1 MSSATIQLVTQGMQ
15 DVYLTGKPDVS
26 YFSGVYRR
34 HSPFLLYSEEYPFNT
49 PVQYGG
55 AGFVK
60 IPYRGDLLLGASLK
74 ITLPP
79 LFTPGPGYVYPL
91 PTVVQSNTNPY
102 FNENNYISPSTQS
115 AIRVN
120 IPNFK
125 TYFSDGANTISYVQR
140 TVKYYNTYSPFSDP
154 ISQTLTGTLSS
165 VRLILLNVTGSEQMI
180 TGRTVKIPSI
190 TELSAVTMTISNPFK
205 VQNFDSAGITF
216 TYNTIDITFS
226 TPYLWKP
233 IFSPIDIQVYN
244 GATQVASAKAFSA
257 SCLPWLRNDFITLSY
272 NDSQNAW
279 NWKSIYSLV
288 KPFSSLNL
296 CLSNTQPISVGSN
309 ISGIP
314 YFTGNVTV
322 ATNISQST
330 VTPVQ
335 LSSSEYISLSG
346 NQPITMTFNDL
357 PMCYA
362 NVTNIQYPSQFD
374 FSNINMT
381 FTDFRMLGNLTIQG
395 FDDENH
401 QPTTCTIKSISIAPG
416 GNIITY
422 LDQAV
427 VYQNTAP
434 QFIFNLTPFLISN
447 VSNLVLQTNTNFTSA
462 EFINVSVFPNLTIKG
477 LNYASTIKTSSNS
490 FVSNV
495 VTVNFNSQ
503 SIIPVTTPV
512 SVTYSSGGSGQIF
525 YSYFTTPTTITKIG
539 FPTTSSAVFWGFDPS
554 AITFSG
560 ARF

>member
-1 MSSATIQLVTQGMQ
+1 MSSATIQLVTQGIQ

-26 YFSGVYRR
+26 YFSGIYRR

-49 PVQYGG
+49 PIQYGG
-55 AGFVK
+55 SGFVK

-74 ITLPP
+74 LTLPS

-91 PTVVQSNTNPY
+91 QTVLQSNTNPY
-102 FNENNYISPSTQS
+102 FNEINYVDSATQA

-125 TYFSDGANTISYVQR
+125 TYFSDGSNTISYVTR
-140 TVKYYNTYSPFSDP
+140 SVKYYNTYSPFSDP
-154 ISQTLTGTLSS
+154 ISQTLTGSLSS
-165 VRLILLNVTGSEQMI
+165 ARLILLNTDYPANMV

-190 TELSAVTMTISNPFK
+190 SALANVVMTISNPYK
-205 VQNFDSAGITF
+205 VQSFDSGGVNF

-226 TPYLWKP
+226 TPYLWQP
-233 IFSPIDIQVYN
+233 IFSPVDIQVYN
-244 GATQVASAKAFSA
+244 GLTQVASAKAFSA
-257 SCLPWLRNDFITLSY
+257 SCLPWVRNDFITLSY
-272 NDSQNAW
+272 NDAQNAW

-288 KPFSSLNL
+288 KPFSSISLNI
-296 CLSNTQPISVGSN
+296 SNTLPVSVGSN

-314 YFTGNVTV
+314 YFTGNVTI
-322 ATNISQST
+322 ATDVYRSS

-335 LSSSEYISLSG
+335 LSSSEYITLNG
-346 NQPITMTFNDL
+346 TQAITMTFNDL

-381 FTDFRMLGNLTIQG
+381 FTDFRILGNLSVTG

-401 QPTTCTIKSISIAPG
+401 IPTTCTITNLTVAPG

-422 LDQAV
+422 LDKAV
-427 VYQNTAP
+427 VYQNTDP
-434 QFIFNLTPFLISN
+434 RFIFNLTPFLISN
-447 VSNLVLQTNTNFTSA
+447 VSNIVLQTSSTPTSVEFT
-462 EFINVSVFPNLTIKG
+462 NVSVFPNLTIKG
-477 LNYASTIKTSSNS
+477 LPYASTIKTSGNS

-495 VTVNFNSQ
+495 VTANFNSQ
-503 SIIPVTTPV
+503 QIIPVTSPV
-512 SVTYSSGGSGQIF
+512 NVTYSTGGSGQVL
-525 YSYFTTPTTITKIG
+525 YSYFTVPTTIKKIG
-539 FPTTSSAVFWGFDPS
+539 FPTTSSAVFWGFDPTALS
-554 AITFSG
+554 FTG
-560 ARF
+560 ARA

>member
-1 MSSATIQLVTQGMQ
+1 MSSATIQLVTQGVQ
-15 DVYLTGKPDVS
+15 DAYLTGKPDVS
-26 YFSGVYRR
+26 YFSGIYRR

-49 PVQYGG
+49 PIQYGG
-55 AGFVK
+55 SGFVK

-74 ITLPP
+74 LTLPP
-79 LFTPGPGYVYPL
+79 LYTPGPGYVYPL
-91 PTVVQSNTNPY
+91 QTVIQSNTNPY
-102 FNENNYISPSTQS
+102 FNENNYVDAATQA

-125 TYFSDGANTISYVQR
+125 TYFSDGSNTISYVTR
-140 TVKYYNTYSPFSDP
+140 SVKYYNTYSPFSDP

-165 VRLILLNVTGSEQMI
+165 ARLILLNITGSGEMI

-190 TELSAVTMTISNPFK
+190 AALSAVTMTISNPYK
-205 VQNFDSAGITF
+205 VQIFDSAGVNF

-226 TPYLWKP
+226 TPYLWQP
-233 IFSPIDIQVYN
+233 IFSPVDVQVYN
-244 GATQVASAKAFSA
+244 GLTQVASAKAFSA
-257 SCLPWLRNDFITLSY
+257 SCLPWVRNDFITLSY
-272 NDSQNAW
+272 NDAQNAW

-288 KPFSSLNL
+288 KPFSSINLNI
-296 CLSNTQPISVGSN
+296 SNTLPISIGSN

-322 ATNISQST
+322 ATNVYRST
-330 VTPVQ
+330 VTPVN
-335 LSSSEYISLSG
+335 LSSSEYITLNG

-362 NVTNIQYPSQFD
+362 NATSIQYPSQFD

-381 FTDFRMLGNLTIQG
+381 FTDFRMLGNLSVTG

-401 QPTTCTIKSISIAPG
+401 KPTTCSITSIAVAPG

-422 LDQAV
+422 LDKV
-427 VYQNTAP
+427 TVYQNTAP

-447 VSNLVLQTNTNFTSA
+447 VSNVMNATSTTQTSVEFT
-462 EFINVSVFPNLTIKG
+462 NVSVFPNLTIKG
-477 LNYASTIKTSSNS
+477 LQYASTIKTSANS

-495 VTVNFNSQ
+495 VTANFNSQ
-503 SIIPVTTPV
+503 QIIPVTSPV
-512 SVTYSSGGSGQIF
+512 NVTYSTGGSGKVL
-525 YSYFTTPTTITKIG
+525 YSYFQTPTTISKIG
-539 FPTTSSAVFWGFDPS
+539 FPTTSSSVFWGFDPT
-554 AITFSG
+554 ALAFTG
-560 ARF
+560 ARA